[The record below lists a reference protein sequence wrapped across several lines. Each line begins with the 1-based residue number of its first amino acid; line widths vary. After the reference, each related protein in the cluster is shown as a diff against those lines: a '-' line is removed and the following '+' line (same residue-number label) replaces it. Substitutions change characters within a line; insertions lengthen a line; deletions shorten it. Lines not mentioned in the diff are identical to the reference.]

1 MGTEPAPSVH
11 VSGDSGSAAAGK
23 QASGAV
29 MGEAGGGGGGAR
41 GAGSGEDGLR
51 LTSVPTTPRGPQF
64 L

>member
-1 MGTEPAPSVH
+1 MH